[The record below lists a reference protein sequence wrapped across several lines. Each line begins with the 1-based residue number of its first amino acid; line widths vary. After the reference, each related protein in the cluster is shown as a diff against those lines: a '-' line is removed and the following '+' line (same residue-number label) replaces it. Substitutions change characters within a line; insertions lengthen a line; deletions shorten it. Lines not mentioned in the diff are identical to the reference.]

1 MNGNSIEIKH
11 QIVVNLSINDTTIDL
26 ECLVADIVPEYQMLL
41 GMDAIRLLGGVQVGR
56 DGETINFNVEQ
67 LTIGATAV
75 SQEKTSEVSSST
87 ILKLIDKD
95 FVAEFKNGSWSVSW
109 KWLMEPPTLTNK
121 IPNYHISEDVKSEY
135 AMEISEWIAQGWLKP
150 FEGRC
155 NGIIP
160 LMAVTQRNKLKIRP
174 VMDYRELNQFVSS
187 HTADGD
193 VCSTKLRNWR
203 KLGENLEIIDLKK
216 AYLQIRVDEALWKYQ
231 VVEYEGQRY
240 CLTRLGFGLNVAPRI
255 MTKILKKVL
264 SLDKFVE
271 SGTDSFIDDI
281 IVNNNIV
288 SSCRVQELLKK
299 YGLDSKLPEKLVG
312 GRVLGLRVYKQCN
325 QVRWKRDNIPKV
337 PEGKMTRRQ
346 IFSWCGQLTGHFPI
360 ANWLRPSCSYLKRV
374 SSSCGWDSLVNERV
388 VKLVS
393 SLNERLTKEDPVH
406 GSWNV
411 KNISEATVW
420 CDASSLAV
428 GIVLEV
434 AGEIVE
440 DCSWLRKQDDT
451 AHINLAE
458 LEAVI
463 KGINLATK
471 WGFECINIKC
481 DSATVVGWL
490 RSLIIGDKPVRVH
503 GLGEPLVRRR
513 LSLIEDL
520 VKECNIKLKLF
531 LVKSAENKAD
541 ALTRVPQNWL
551 HANHS
556 AMTAN
561 VVPPD
566 VKSFHNLHHFGVNR
580 TLYLMKQTYPKEK
593 VCRKDVESV
602 VKSCE
607 RCLSVDPA
615 PIRWEEGN
623 LEVGKSWHRLAI
635 DITHY
640 KSEIY
645 LSIIDC
651 GKRSKFAIWRRLQ
664 NEKET
669 TVCFHLEE
677 IFRERGP
684 PWQVLL
690 DNSKTFRSKLV
701 GELCADW
708 GVSILFRCAYRPSG
722 NGIVERHHRTIK
734 RMAARSGKDPLKMVY
749 WYNIAPRK
757 NGEETSLPYK
767 AIFSYE
773 WKPHTISA
781 KTNAE
786 VLHNYTQGQEV
797 FVKPPD
803 SKCTSEWN
811 RGRVSDEGRGVSVEI
826 NGLPRH
832 MSDVRPAPI
841 VADLSIRESEEPI
854 ADNLNLRRS
863 TRVRRFPNKYA
874 DFVI

>member
-26 ECLVADIVPEYQMLL
+26 ECPVADIVPEYQMLL

-95 FVAEFKNGSWSVSW
+95 LVAEFKNGSWSVFW
-109 KWLMEPPTLTNK
+109 KWLMEPRILTNK

-135 AMEISEWIAQGWLKP
+135 AMEISEWIAQ
-150 FEGRC
+150 
-155 NGIIP
+155 
-160 LMAVTQRNKLKIRP
+160 
-174 VMDYRELNQFVSS
+174 LNQFVSS

-193 VCSTKLRNWR
+193 VCSTKLRNRR

-216 AYLQIRVDEALWKYQ
+216 PYLQIRVDEALWKYQ

-264 SLDKFVE
+264 FLDKFVE

-288 SSCRVQELLKK
+288 SGYRVQELLKK

-337 PEGKMTRRQ
+337 PEEKMTRRQ

-440 DCSWLRKQDDT
+440 DS
-451 AHINLAE
+451 
-458 LEAVI
+458 
-463 KGINLATK
+463 TK

-490 RSLIIGDKPVRVH
+490 SSLIIGDKPVRVH
-503 GLGEPLVRRR
+503 GLGEPLVRCR

-520 VKECNIKLKLF
+520 AKECNIKLKLF
-531 LVKSAENKAD
+531 LAKSAENKAD

-551 HANHS
+551 HSNHS

-561 VVPPD
+561 IVPLD

-602 VKSCE
+602 MKSCE

-623 LEVGKSWHRLAI
+623 LEVGKSWHRLAV

-701 GELCADW
+701 GELCAEW
-708 GVSILFRCAYRPSG
+708 GVSILFRCAYRPYG

-749 WYNIAPRK
+749 WYNIPEKMARK
-757 NGEETSLPYK
+757 HRSPTKLYFPTSGNHTQFLPK
-767 AIFSYE
+767 L
-773 WKPHTISA
+773 T
-781 KTNAE
+781 
-786 VLHNYTQGQEV
+786 
-797 FVKPPD
+797 
-803 SKCTSEWN
+803 
-811 RGRVSDEGRGVSVEI
+811 
-826 NGLPRH
+826 
-832 MSDVRPAPI
+832 
-841 VADLSIRESEEPI
+841 
-854 ADNLNLRRS
+854 
-863 TRVRRFPNKYA
+863 
-874 DFVI
+874 

>member
-1 MNGNSIEIKH
+1 MATY
-11 QIVVNLSINDTTIDL
+11 NLDQTSFPLYSLQSINDELFITCGSGGAAKTGVKNSINIYKL
-26 ECLVADIVPEYQMLL
+26 QREFKALLIHEESCGSRAPMNLCLNSNRNLVAV
-41 GMDAIRLLGGVQVGR
+41 GMDHLCQIYSLKKDKEKIFMKEKIVVKTVEETNGD
-56 DGETINFNVEQ
+56 DGDYQTS
-67 LTIGATAV
+67 V
-75 SQEKTSEVSSST
+75 SFTLDGKHIITGSSSGSCKVFECPSFQ
-87 ILKLIDKD
+87 LKFNIKKAPLNEIDDLDVHPNSKY
-95 FVAEFKNGSWSVSW
+95 FVSVSKDHSANLW

-121 IPNYHISEDVKSEY
+121 IPSYLISEDVKSEY
-135 AMEISEWIAQGWLKP
+135 AIKISEWIVQGWLKP

-155 NGIIP
+155 DGIIP
-160 LMAVTQRNKLKIRP
+160 LMAVTQRNKVKIRP

-264 SLDKFVE
+264 SLNKFVE

-312 GRVLGLRVYKQCN
+312 GRVLGLRVY
-325 QVRWKRDNIPKV
+325 
-337 PEGKMTRRQ
+337 
-346 IFSWCGQLTGHFPI
+346 
-360 ANWLRPSCSYLKRV
+360 LKRV
-374 SSSCGWDSLVNERV
+374 SSSCGWDSLVKERV

-393 SLNERLTKEDPVH
+393 SLNERLTKKDPVH

-411 KNISEATVW
+411 KKISEATVW

-428 GIVLEV
+428 GIVLKV
-434 AGEIVE
+434 AGKVVE

-490 RSLIIGDKPVRVH
+490 SSLINGDKPVRVH
-503 GLGEPLVRRR
+503 GLGEPLVRLR

-551 HANHS
+551 HSNHS
-556 AMTAN
+556 AMTTN
-561 VVPPD
+561 IVPPD
-566 VKSFHNLHHFGVNR
+566 VKSFHNLHHFRVNR

-607 RCLSVDPA
+607 RCLLVDLA

-623 LEVGKSWHRLAI
+623 LEVGKSWQCLAI
-635 DITHY
+635 DINHY
-640 KSEIY
+640 KLEIY

-701 GELCADW
+701 GELCAEW

-734 RMAARSGKDPLKMVY
+734 RMAARSGK
-749 WYNIAPRK
+749 WYI
-757 NGEETSLPYK
+757 GIT
-767 AIFSYE
+767 
-773 WKPHTISA
+773 
-781 KTNAE
+781 
-786 VLHNYTQGQEV
+786 
-797 FVKPPD
+797 
-803 SKCTSEWN
+803 
-811 RGRVSDEGRGVSVEI
+811 
-826 NGLPRH
+826 
-832 MSDVRPAPI
+832 
-841 VADLSIRESEEPI
+841 
-854 ADNLNLRRS
+854 
-863 TRVRRFPNKYA
+863 
-874 DFVI
+874 